1 MTIAL
6 WVIQALLALAFLA
19 AGFPKAFQP
28 IATLSKTLPWTASV
42 PASLVRFIGAV
53 EILGALGLILPGVTH
68 IAPGLTVA
76 AAIGLA
82 VTMLLAAGFHARRG
96 EYQRIAPSIVLF
108 ALALVIVIGRI
119 ALAPLA

>member
-6 WVIQALLALAFLA
+6 WVVQALLALAFLA
-19 AGFPKAFQP
+19 AGIQKAFRP
-28 IATLSKTLPWTASV
+28 IASLAKAIPWTQVV
-42 PASLVRFIGAV
+42 PAPLVRFIGAV

-68 IAPGLTVA
+68 IDPGLTVA

-82 VTMLLAAGFHARRG
+82 VTMLLAAGFHFRRG
-96 EYQRIAPSIVLF
+96 EYQSIAPSVVLF

-119 ALAPLA
+119 AVAPLA